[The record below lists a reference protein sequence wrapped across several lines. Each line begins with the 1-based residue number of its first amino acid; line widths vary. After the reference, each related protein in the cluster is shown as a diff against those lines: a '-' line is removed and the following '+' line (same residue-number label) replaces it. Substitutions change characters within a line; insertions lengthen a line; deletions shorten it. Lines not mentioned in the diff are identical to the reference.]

1 MDEQKNP
8 DTIQAFDSLF
18 TNNHLQMYKVLLPY
32 FEPAMQKTIAIY
44 IKYMEFQYTMA
55 YFRHHPYAFMP
66 QKDNF
71 DAAGI
76 CRLLIPYCAPR
87 EKRQMEQMMDLFA
100 NMKNMQEMMDTINM
114 MQEMFP
120 EGFSFGDVE
129 GGISPDMMQMFQMF
143 GK

>member
-32 FEPAMQKTIAIY
+32 FEPSIQKTIAIY
-44 IKYMEFQYTMA
+44 IKYMEFQYTMT

-66 QKDNF
+66 KNNDF
-71 DAAGI
+71 DASNI
-76 CRLLIPYCAPR
+76 CRTIIPYCAPR
-87 EKRQMEQMMDLFA
+87 EKKQMEQMMELFA

-120 EGFSFGDVE
+120 EGFSFGDGE
-129 GGISPDMMQMFQMF
+129 GGIPPDMMQMFQMF